1 MMVKLGTPHGGWASL
16 LRPLMVIGVGS
27 TTHMYGRG
35 PGACAQGV
43 PGAGV
48 GDRLIIPPA
57 LTPPVCGST
66 TSSSHWVNNGA
77 GNHYQEAWS
86 LHHDIAT
93 SHKALQK
100 LRFSWVSV
108 LDPVP
113 LTNHHMGPLMRWA
126 RLTHTHR
133 PSICIPTGWN
143 RNAVILTEHCP
154 AIDVSRLPPVFTF
167 DKCLSFG
174 SHPPSSWGL
183 LYRDN
188 LLFHCHSVR
197 CLKRIIGRYFCS
209 LDVKK

>member
-1 MMVKLGTPHGGWASL
+1 MWIHHQLQPLGKQWGWEPLPGGLEPPSWHRNISQSPTEA
-16 LRPLMVIGVGS
+16 PLQLGVS
-27 TTHMYGRG
+27 AG
-35 PGACAQGV
+35 PCS
-43 PGAGV
+43 P
-48 GDRLIIPPA
+48 
-57 LTPPVCGST
+57 
-66 TSSSHWVNNGA
+66 
-77 GNHYQEAWS
+77 
-86 LHHDIAT
+86 
-93 SHKALQK
+93 
-100 LRFSWVSV
+100 
-108 LDPVP
+108 
-113 LTNHHMGPLMRWA
+113 TNHHMGPVMQWA

-143 RNAVILTEHCP
+143 RNAIILTEHCP